1 MTATYNTIVAALAG
15 QNTAATARN
24 VAAVAEIITHFPRQA
39 LTSEGVLNTGHLA
52 LIEAVREM
60 LDSGLNCVGVEEYS
74 LAALYAK
81 HRADGADEEDAM
93 DAAYEAWA
101 ELDGYDAHE
110 EVALA

>member
-24 VAAVAEIITHFPRQA
+24 VAAVAEIITHWTRGTNEA
-39 LTSEGVLNTGHLA
+39 HRKLILAVEATLAGEG
-52 LIEAVREM
+52 
-60 LDSGLNCVGVEEYS
+60 NCVGVEEYS
-74 LAALYAK
+74 LAALYSK

-93 DAAYEAWA
+93 EAAYEAWA
-101 ELDGYDAHE
+101 ELDGLDAHE